1 MEAIKHRTQI
11 SLDDWQ
17 YQTLLDLSRKSKKSL
32 SALIREMIT
41 EKFAP
46 KPGVAENDRSTPL
59 SESAVADKNIR
70 PAITMPYYT
79 GRSRE
84 RNFCRYQRLVF
95 PGRQR

>member
-17 YQTLLDLSRKSKKSL
+17 YQMLLDLSRKTRKSL

-46 KPGVAENDRSTPL
+46 NEGVVAENDPL
-59 SESAVADKNIR
+59 FSIVGIGGSGHRHTAREHDAVLYGKK
-70 PAITMPYYT
+70 
-79 GRSRE
+79 
-84 RNFCRYQRLVF
+84 Q
-95 PGRQR
+95 

>member
-17 YQTLLDLSRKSKKSL
+17 YQVLLDLSRKTKKSL

-46 KPGVAENDRSTPL
+46 KAGVAENDPVYSIVGIGGSGRKHTARDHD
-59 SESAVADKNIR
+59 AVLYGKK
-70 PAITMPYYT
+70 
-79 GRSRE
+79 
-84 RNFCRYQRLVF
+84 Q
-95 PGRQR
+95 